1 MTVIDALNFKNIP
14 KEKWMNN
21 ELILR
26 DLNKAFI
33 GFKSQ
38 SNNKRPVATDK
49 WGCGAFRGDPEIKF
63 LIQWMACSAN

>member
-1 MTVIDALNFKNIP
+1 
-14 KEKWMNN
+14 MNN

-38 SNNKRPVATDK
+38 SNNKRPVATGK

-63 LIQWMACSAN
+63 LIQ